1 MRVSVS
7 EGQGHAQTKQSVL
20 YSSHAYPHYER
31 DHLGDRPPRTD
42 RSIASHRTL
51 ATAARARD
59 AGLRAHF
66 RARLE
71 GEWYRTD
78 DVTDDARTERRARSI
93 ARGVVLLDDARDGS
107 NVRRNPAPCA
117 RLETRSRDASERF
130 GRRRGFE
137 FTRTVPSGDPHAPSA
152 RGFRQTNVSMGDE
165 RVRGGWA
172 VEVRE
177 AHERGVRQ
185 RVRGWR
191 HERGDGAIV

>member
-78 DVTDDARTERRARSI
+78 DVTDDDRTERRARSI
-93 ARGVVLLDDARDGS
+93 ARGLALLDDASRDGAIDA
-107 NVRRNPAPCA
+107 RRPAPA
-117 RLETRSRDASERF
+117 APRRLETTRSRDARERVG
-130 GRRRGFE
+130 GRRGGE
-137 FTRTVPSGDPHAPSA
+137 FARTVPSGDPHAPSA

-185 RVRGWR
+185 RVRGW
-191 HERGDGAIV
+191 